1 MKSKPTDNPF
11 AQLDAILNRTPEPTG
26 PEWFT
31 SEQYAHHTGLT
42 VGRCRDT
49 LRKLVADGLA
59 VQWTGT
65 MNNAE
70 GTPRKTCKYR
80 LK

>member
-11 AQLDAILNRTPEPTG
+11 AKLDALLNRTPEPTG

-31 SEQYAHHTGLT
+31 SEHYSQHCGLSNS
-42 VGRCRDT
+42 RCRPI

-59 VQWTGT
+59 IQWIGT
-65 MNNAE
+65 MNNSE